1 MPDPTPDAA
10 PALDLLDLD
19 FDSLADLLQ
28 ELGHPPYR
36 AKQIWRHIY
45 ARAALDPAQMTD
57 LPNDLRDSLA
67 ARIIPPPQPADTRT
81 SRDGSTTKALLP
93 LADAEMI
100 ETVLI
105 RHDPADSPNADSSP
119 TARRTVCLSTQA
131 GCAMACVFCA
141 TGRQGFRRQLAP
153 AEIIRQALLARQW
166 ARAEGSDITH
176 VVFMGMGEPLANYD
190 ALGASLDRLQ
200 DPDGFALSPRRIT
213 VSTVGLIPQIRRL
226 GREHP
231 QVNLAIS
238 LHAPDDA
245 LRKRLVPVPS
255 ATVSDLV
262 DAAREHSQLTGRRV
276 TFEYV
281 LLAGDNDS
289 PACARRLARRLRGL
303 RCQVNLIPLNP
314 SSGVYGRRPSRR
326 ATLGFQRILADNGIR
341 ATVRVEK
348 GLDIAAACGQLRGDR
363 LRADQ
368 VLAGRVRGEA

>member
-1 MPDPTPDAA
+1 MPDQTPSPA
-10 PALDLLDLD
+10 PAPDLLDLD
-19 FDSLADLLQ
+19 RAGLAALLR
-28 ELGHPPYR
+28 ELGHPAYR
-36 AKQIWRHIY
+36 AKQIWRQIY
-45 ARAALDPAQMTD
+45 ARGALDPARMTD
-57 LPNDLRDSLA
+57 LPGELRDSLA
-67 ARIIPPPQPADTRT
+67 ARISPPRQPLETRT
-81 SRDGSTTKALLP
+81 SSDGSTTKALLP
-93 LADAEMI
+93 LADGEMI

-105 RHDPADSPNADSSP
+105 RHDPADAPRADSSP

-141 TGRQGFRRQLAP
+141 TGRQGFRRQLSP
-153 AEIIRQALLARQW
+153 GEIARQALLARQW

-190 ALGASLDRLQ
+190 ALSASLDRLQ

-213 VSTVGLIPQIRRL
+213 VSTVGLVPQIRRL
-226 GREHP
+226 GRQHP

-255 ATVSDLV
+255 AAVDDLV

-289 PACARRLARRLRGL
+289 PACARRLARLLRGL

-326 ATLGFQRILADNGIR
+326 ATLGFQRILADDGIR

-363 LRADQ
+363 IRTPA
-368 VLAGRVRGEA
+368 

>member
-1 MPDPTPDAA
+1 MPDPA
-10 PALDLLDLD
+10 PAPDLLDLD
-19 FDSLADLLQ
+19 RAALANLLQ
-28 ELGHPPYR
+28 ELGHPAYR
-36 AKQIWRHIY
+36 AKQIWRQIY
-45 ARAALDPAQMTD
+45 ARGTLDPAQMTD
-57 LPNDLRDSLA
+57 LPADLRNSLTA
-67 ARIIPPPQPADTRT
+67 KIAPQQQPAQTQT
-81 SRDGSTTKALLP
+81 SSDGSTTKALLP
-93 LADAEMI
+93 LADGEMI

-105 RHDPADSPNADSSP
+105 RHDPADDPQDGASRTP
-119 TARRTVCLSTQA
+119 RRTVCLSTQA

-141 TGRQGFRRQLAP
+141 TGRQGFRRQLDLG
-153 AEIIRQALLARQW
+153 EIMRQALLARQW
-166 ARAEGSDITH
+166 ARAEHSDLTH

-190 ALGASLDRLQ
+190 ALSPALDRLQ

-213 VSTVGLIPQIRRL
+213 VSTVGLVPQIRRL

-255 ATVSDLV
+255 AGVDDLV
-262 DAAREHSQLTGRRV
+262 QAAREHSQRTGRRV

-289 PACARRLARRLRGL
+289 PACARRLARLLRGL

-314 SSGVYGRRPSRR
+314 SSGVYGRRPTRR
-326 ATLGFQRILADNGIR
+326 ATLGFQQILDHAGIR

-363 LRADQ
+363 LRASP
-368 VLAGRVRGEA
+368 